1 MLPDASVCFDSM
13 SGKKCAAGVSVVVA
27 ILPSSCSFLLMVDKL
42 IIIRGRVQTMSSWSH
57 GLVRDI
63 CY

>member
-27 ILPSSCSFLLMVDKL
+27 ILPSSCSFLQLL
-42 IIIRGRVQTMSSWSH
+42 AHGRQVNNHKGEGANNVLLVTWS
-57 GLVRDI
+57 GP
-63 CY
+63 